1 MPLSLLL
8 LASGS
13 YEPPGLL
20 AGLVDAKRREIDR
33 MKLLPDAREDGP
45 WSLRLAY
52 PALTYSSALTDHLS
66 DLTMPAVLA
75 DLKRSSPG
83 PKLGEVEWVDQELA
97 VAAALQRAIGLGAA
111 GALISTDTTTYGG
124 SHADLSA
131 ARQHLEAFSDAGLE
145 SPSMPIIAKDFILD
159 PLQISRAVCQ
169 GADAV
174 LIVVAAAAAELPA
187 LLDTC
192 TLLGV
197 EALVEVHTV
206 RELQIALECG
216 ASLFLVNER
225 DRATARIVKGQVY
238 AIPPP
243 PPPTRASPLL
253 PPAPAPPPTLHPSQS
268 PIQTLAL
275 AAALPP
281 DCIGIACGGISSAEE
296 VGALWDSGFVG
307 VAIGRGLVGAS
318 GTQLMREIQET
329 LQTPKGR
336 PPWTVVTATVHVEEE
351 EEASGN
357 GFPEADEAKPGI

>member
-174 LIVVAAAAAELPA
+174 LIVAAAAAAELPA

-216 ASLFLVNER
+216 ASLFLVHYPGFPHSPNHRQYRHLSFITGEFR
-225 DRATARIVKGQVY
+225 RHTACSV
-238 AIPPP
+238 
-243 PPPTRASPLL
+243 
-253 PPAPAPPPTLHPSQS
+253 QS
-268 PIQTLAL
+268 ALAL
-275 AAALPP
+275 ARPP
-281 DCIGIACGGISSAEE
+281 PSTPKSDGLRRSRRFTSHGFCTGNVPSSAGSLSYM
-296 VGALWDSGFVG
+296 VKS
-307 VAIGRGLVGAS
+307 
-318 GTQLMREIQET
+318 M
-329 LQTPKGR
+329 
-336 PPWTVVTATVHVEEE
+336 
-351 EEASGN
+351 
-357 GFPEADEAKPGI
+357 